1 VKLQRRQPMDPKLV
15 EVTQLFARF
24 KAAYVRSDLD
34 VCSNL
39 LSELK
44 VRPSLLRLP
53 VGGFQISI
61 FFRFCLLIEF
71 ASVISLEQS

>member
-1 VKLQRRQPMDPKLV
+1 VKLQRRQPMDPKLL

-24 KAAYVRSDLD
+24 KAAYIRSDLD

-53 VGGFQISI
+53 VGGFSNFD
-61 FFRFCLLIEF
+61 FFQVLSFD
-71 ASVISLEQS
+71 

>member
-1 VKLQRRQPMDPKLV
+1 MDPKLV

-24 KAAYVRSDLD
+24 KAAYVRNDLD

-44 VRPSLLRLP
+44 VRPFLLRLP
-53 VGGFQISI
+53 VRGFK
-61 FFRFCLLIEF
+61 FRFF
-71 ASVISLEQS
+71 